1 MSENRDGQTL
11 VLTGLA
17 GILAA
22 ALVGAGEFMLHYDPL
37 VRYSEGFVFFMGVT
51 QHQATIG
58 HFLAVIG
65 GPLYLLGAWHLYLML
80 RPANQLWARLAFLLM
95 AYGFMIGAV
104 WIGSR
109 ANVAYLVNTMSGD
122 ALATALKLYE
132 FRYENLLTLVRI
144 AVLGFSGIFIWLIV
158 SGRSAYPRWMAILN
172 PIILIIASFVVFLIA
187 PGIGKYLMPIALNVA
202 FFIVFSVST
211 LIAIRS
217 RTGESA

>member
-1 MSENRDGQTL
+1 MIENRDRQML
-11 VLTGLA
+11 ILTGLA

-22 ALVGAGEFMLHYDPL
+22 VLVGAGEFMLHYDPL
-37 VRYSEGFVFFMGVT
+37 VRYSEGFVFFEGAT

-58 HFLAVIG
+58 HFFAVIG

-80 RPANQLWARLAFLLM
+80 RPANQLWAKLAFLLM

-109 ANVAYLVNTMSGD
+109 ANVAFLVNAMSGD
-122 ALATALKLYE
+122 ALAAALELYE
-132 FRYENLLTLVRI
+132 FRYENLLTFVRV

-158 SGRSAYPRWMAILN
+158 GGRSAYPRWMAILN
-172 PIILIIASFVVFLIA
+172 PILLIIASFIVFLIA

-211 LIAIRS
+211 LIVVRS
-217 RTGESA
+217 RAGV